1 LDSNPKTFGRKARKV
16 WKRLKFEPE
25 DIKELRSRIVANITL
40 LNAFNDRLTRDS
52 LAKLVRYQDDQG
64 RRVAIDWLSPVDY
77 ATQQNDFISRRQEGT
92 GQWLLNSNEFQG
104 WLNQSKQTLFC
115 PGIPGAGKTIMTSVV
130 IDHLNRKFENDAS
143 IGIAY
148 IYCNYRRQ
156 LEQTPADL
164 LLSLL
169 KQLVQEQPSLPE
181 KVKTLYDC
189 HKDKRTRPSFDEI
202 SKVLHSIVADY
213 SRAFILVDAL
223 DECQE
228 EGRRSLLSEIFCLQ
242 AKTRASFFTTSR
254 DILEITKEFKRS
266 TSLTIRASDEDV
278 RRYLDGHMSRL
289 KCVSQNLTLQEKIK
303 TEIAKAVDGMYVPSN
318 IIRLCQV
325 S

>member
-1 LDSNPKTFGRKARKV
+1 
-16 WKRLKFEPE
+16 
-25 DIKELRSRIVANITL
+25 
-40 LNAFNDRLTRDS
+40 
-52 LAKLVRYQDDQG
+52 
-64 RRVAIDWLSPVDY
+64 
-77 ATQQNDFISRRQEGT
+77 
-92 GQWLLNSNEFQG
+92 
-104 WLNQSKQTLFC
+104 
-115 PGIPGAGKTIMTSVV
+115 MTSVV
-130 IDHLNRKFENDAS
+130 INHLNRKFENDAS

-148 IYCNYRRQ
+148 IYCNYRQQ
-156 LEQTPADL
+156 LEQAPADL

-242 AKTRASFFTTSR
+242 AKTGASFFTTSR

-266 TSLTIRASDEDV
+266 TSLSIRASNEDV
-278 RRYLDGHMSRL
+278 RKYLDGHMSRL

-318 IIRLCQV
+318 IIRLCLV